1 LFVGHIA
8 ILAVIMESL
17 DHNGLNALRQAVRQL
32 GGSAARFDRAGLV
45 ALAGTT
51 GQNQVTILPADA
63 DLPAIVVIGRESGR
77 PSGTFDALS
86 GRERQVAALI
96 GDGCTN
102 KEIASE
108 LWISVGTVKDHVHH
122 ILAKTGLA
130 NRAALAGRWRFE
142 HTD

>member
-1 LFVGHIA
+1 LFVGHVA
-8 ILAVIMESL
+8 ILAVIMETL
-17 DHNGLNALRQAVRQL
+17 DLGGLNALLQAVRQL
-32 GGSAARFDRAGLV
+32 GGPAAQFDRAGLV

-51 GQNQVTILPADA
+51 GQNQMTLLPAA
-63 DLPAIVVIGRESGR
+63 AGLPAIVLIGRGAER

-130 NRAALAGRWRFE
+130 NRAALAGRWHFE
-142 HTD
+142 HTV